1 VTIATADDPFVAQK
15 ALVDQLDKSGWDL
28 IVGDAFVRGMRDIGY
43 KSTSYALS
51 ELVDNS
57 IQANATWVEVIF
69 GFEKG
74 RAMPAQIA
82 VIDNGGGM
90 FDKMVPA
97 SLIWGAG
104 TRLDN
109 RSGFGKYGYGLPS
122 ASVSQ
127 CLRVEV
133 YSKTQGDPW
142 AMSYLDVEEIARGD
156 WTKEH
161 RIKTPGSKLT
171 EPPAFVVD
179 HLKAKASWP
188 LESGTVVVWEKL
200 DAARIDRRRRED
212 LRNNLLT
219 NLGIIYRNYLA
230 RTPITVDGIK
240 VEPCDPLFL
249 TPGFRYYDIDKDRA
263 EEQPAAIVEVIDKE
277 TKEPRGTMRIR
288 FSRMPAT
295 FFRKPEAKDNN
306 RPSRGDNNERLAVA
320 DANNGIIFLRN
331 GRQIDVV
338 KPPKA
343 HTYLNATT
351 DRFWAVEVNFD
362 ATLDDRF
369 GMTTAKQQIVPNDQ
383 IWDLLADKAKI
394 FEAIATMRTAYKK
407 DAAKVAAKAKKSKP
421 ASVEAIRHASK
432 FKTTPKP
439 ADTPARKEEAE
450 RNLKEEARRRAEK
463 AGVSPET
470 VEAELIAK
478 ERESS
483 HAVEAEDLPG
493 APFFRCE
500 QRGGQRVLLLNV
512 AHPFYTDLY
521 AGPTSDARLRA
532 GLEIL
537 LWALGETEVDADP
550 ESDRRRFYE
559 AERPQAWSPYLKDA
573 LVSLR
578 QIETIDDND
587 EDPSVA

>member
-127 CLRVEV
+127 CFRVEV
-133 YSKTQGDPW
+133 YSKTQGDTW
-142 AMSYLDVEEIARGD
+142 AMSYLDVEEIARGE

-161 RIKTPGSKLT
+161 RIKTPGIKLR

-179 HLKAKASWP
+179 HLKAKGTWP

-212 LRNNLLT
+212 LRNSLLT

-230 RTPITVDGIK
+230 RTPVTVDGVK

-263 EEQPAAIVEVIDKE
+263 EEQPA
-277 TKEPRGTMRIR
+277 
-288 FSRMPAT
+288 
-295 FFRKPEAKDNN
+295 AKDNN

-369 GMTTAKQQIVPNDQ
+369 GMTTAKQQIVPSDQ

-421 ASVEAIRHASK
+421 ASVEAIGHASK

-478 ERESS
+478 EQESS
-483 HAVEAEDLPG
+483 HAVETEDLPG